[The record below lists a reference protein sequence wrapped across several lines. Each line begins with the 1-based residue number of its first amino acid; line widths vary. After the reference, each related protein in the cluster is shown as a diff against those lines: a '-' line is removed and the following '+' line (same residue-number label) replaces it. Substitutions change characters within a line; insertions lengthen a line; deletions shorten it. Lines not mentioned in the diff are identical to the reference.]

1 MREIKFRIWDEQRN
15 KFHYWGFIDNCF
27 VGIGTAFGINY
38 TEKNSEQYTGLKDRN
53 GVGIYEGDVVNVYDW
68 GSPYGLIGEGIIEF
82 NNEGSIQTDNMLV
95 EDQYDFYCKAGLQII
110 GNIHEDNKTNDN

>member
-38 TEKNSEQYTGLKDRN
+38 TEKNSEQYTGLKD
-53 GVGIYEGDVVNVYDW
+53 YYAGDLVKISGADLKTSEVKKITHEDYMFMLGNY
-68 GSPYGLIGEGIIEF
+68 SLF
-82 NNEGSIQTDNMLV
+82 FANENYKL
-95 EDQYDFYCKAGLQII
+95 EKI